1 MEIFNLNE
9 AVLALLARF
18 YLLDFDYPRMQE
30 IGLNVL
36 QHYIIKDTNV
46 PQDIANLFKSTMT
59 SYRVSKVICSKLVLI
74 QYV

>member
-36 QHYIIKDTNV
+36 QH
-46 PQDIANLFKSTMT
+46 F
-59 SYRVSKVICSKLVLI
+59 
-74 QYV
+74 